1 MGSYV
6 NKNLVNGE
14 YVVYT
19 STYHWKIFFNLKAL
33 ATLFIAPLIARYSD
47 EFAITNKRIIIKI
60 GLFSRRTLELNLTKV
75 ESVLVNQTFVGRIFG
90 FGSIIVIGTGG
101 TRETFIDLKNPTQ
114 FKNKFQE
121 IL

>member
-6 NKNLVNGE
+6 TKNLVNGE

-33 ATLFIAPLIARYSD
+33 STLFIAPLIARYSD

-90 FGSIIVIGTGG
+90 FGSIIIIGTGG
-101 TRETFIDLKNPTQ
+101 TRETFIDIKNPTQ